1 MWETTN
7 SNPPGPIK
15 LSSQSETGSSQFYCI
30 YETLPGILQALGRCA
45 FFQGHG
51 SLPVGPLDMTAAPH
65 PKFPVQGHIVSTGGA
80 ALRPVG
86 D

>member
-1 MWETTN
+1 MWEQLIVTQLDQ
-7 SNPPGPIK
+7 SNYLANQKQGAVNK
-15 LSSQSETGSSQFYCI
+15 YKFTVFMRHFQGSSRPLEDVYFSRA
-30 YETLPGILQALGRCA
+30 TA
-45 FFQGHG
+45 
-51 SLPVGPLDMTAAPH
+51 VGPLDMTAAPQ